1 MAEAEIS
8 GIMKETGTRLLRVPI
23 YFQVLIQN
31 VQEKTGNSN
40 LRYSG
45 ISTVALPGPWGPADH
60 RGVTSCVFFHSRPSA
75 HQAGF
80 GSGVFHV

>member
-1 MAEAEIS
+1 MAEEEIS
-8 GIMKETGTRLLRVPI
+8 GIMKETGTRLLRVPV

-45 ISTVALPGPWGPADH
+45 ISTVALSVSWGPADH
-60 RGVTSCVFFHSRPSA
+60 RGVTSRVFFHSRPPT

-80 GSGVFHV
+80 DSGVFHV